1 MLKVVKIMGSHK
13 DMQQIFKV
21 LADINRLRIVEV
33 LSKECKSVN
42 EIAEKAGIS
51 QPLASHHLKMLK
63 KVGIARFESQATFNF
78 Y

>member
-1 MLKVVKIMGSHK
+1 MIVIDTYKGI
-13 DMQQIFKV
+13 QQVFKV
-21 LADINRLRIVEV
+21 LADGNRLRIVEA
-33 LSKECKSVN
+33 LSKECRSVN

-63 KVGIARFESQATFNF
+63 KAGIARFESRATFNF